1 MDGVGSAGLYL
12 YLTRDEPVRIV
23 FTEPYLLHEALNNL
37 GDLTGVQ
44 KLVLMDLGLNKNVFN
59 DILNSIKHFID
70 SKIVVQWFDHHIWDD
85 EWIAKLKGLGVELYI
100 DRSTCAVGVV
110 AKYVKPS
117 RQDIDEGFIKELV
130 QGVCAGDLFKF
141 DHWRGAWY
149 MRLIRR
155 NDTDEWRL
163 KVLETISKGILW
175 IDEFNE
181 KITERFENELSTY
194 SRVDNNILLIEHNG
208 LKIGL
213 TMGDDD
219 VENSFLAAYII
230 GRYDADVAVI
240 ASKDGKL
247 SLRSRRY
254 NVRDLAYKLGG
265 GGHPQASGCKID
277 IPWKIRLKGVLE
289 GKAVLEYITKVI
301 VDALNDI
308 GGLKQL

>member
-1 MDGVGSAGLYL
+1 MDGVSAAGLYL
-12 YLTRDEPVRIV
+12 YLTRDELVRIV
-23 FTEPYLLHEALNNL
+23 FTEPYLLHETLSNL

-44 KLVLMDLGLNKNVFN
+44 KLVLTDLGLNANVFN
-59 DILNSIKHFID
+59 DVLNTIQRIRGRE
-70 SKIVVQWFDHHIWDD
+70 IVVQWFDHHIWDE
-85 EWIAKLKGLGVELYI
+85 EWVAKLKNLGVELYI

-110 AKYVKPS
+110 AKYLKPS

-155 NDTDEWRL
+155 NDSDEWRL
-163 KVLETISKGILW
+163 KVLEKISKGILW
-175 IDEFNE
+175 VEEFEE
-181 KITERFENELSTY
+181 KVIERFENELSSY
-194 SRVDNNILLIEHNG
+194 SRVDNNLILIEHNG

-219 VENSFLAAYII
+219 TENSFLAAYII

-247 SLRSRRY
+247 SLRSRKY

-277 IPWKIRLKGVLE
+277 IPWRIRLKGVLE
-289 GKAVLEYITKVI
+289 EKAILEYISKVI